1 MLNTHDAALG
11 TSLQNKS
18 ADKNRAD
25 GLRSPGVLGRWPII
39 GLVMFLLGGMLF
51 GVMAINLETNGPFIQ
66 TDVQVVNTLHVTALQ
81 SPPILRDVMILGFYV
96 GEHVVIAIGAGLLL
110 YFLYKRYWL
119 ELSMVVIAWA
129 GEAAMWLI
137 LSAAFNRARPVFAV
151 SAWRQMTGPGFP
163 SGHCIGAVMC
173 YGLLAYLLVPKISSR
188 FWKIVVIVVA
198 LLIMLYIGFS
208 RMFVGDHYLTDVLAG
223 YGLGILWTGL
233 VYTSAEWVAQ
243 RRKKHQA
250 V

>member
-1 MLNTHDAALG
+1 MLNTHNAALG
-11 TSLQNKS
+11 RPLLDKS
-18 ADKNRAD
+18 TDKSHTD
-25 GLRSPGVLGRWPII
+25 GLRSPGLLGRWPII

-51 GVMAINLETNGPFIQ
+51 GVMAINLETNGSFNQ
-66 TDVQVVNTLHVTALQ
+66 TDVQVVNALHVTALQ
-81 SPPILRDVMILGFYV
+81 SPVLLRDVMDFGFYV
-96 GEHVVIAIGAGLLL
+96 GEHVVIAIGAGLVL

-137 LSAAFNRARPVFAV
+137 LSAAFNRARPVFEV

-163 SGHCIGAVMC
+163 SGHAIGAVMC

-188 FWKIVVIVVA
+188 FWQIGVIVVA

-243 RRKKHQA
+243 RQRKRKEA
-250 V
+250 